1 MNTLF
6 RTVTSAM
13 FISIT
18 FGAFVLLVTL
28 LRYRRRR
35 RRERARR
42 DRETLACAKCG
53 YSLEGLPVP
62 RCPEC
67 GTLRGFTVGIDDLG
81 LTPAERRQVEQGIR
95 PQPPTTPPPPD

>member
-6 RTVTSAM
+6 RTANSVM
-13 FISIT
+13 FVSIA

-35 RRERARR
+35 RALQARR
-42 DRETLACAKCG
+42 DREALACAKCG
-53 YSLEGLPVP
+53 YPLEGLPVP

-81 LTPAERRQVEQGIR
+81 LTPDERRQVEQRIR
-95 PQPPTTPPPPD
+95 PQPPATPPSPD